1 MNEMMPLL
9 FAALLVWAGL
19 FSFLMA
25 LEARVRAL
33 EARLDARLTETDE
46 DSNDSKDGNGGSG
59 SGSSSSGGNGNGNN
73 EDNGDSSSSSEVV

>member
-9 FAALLVWAGL
+9 LAALLVWAGL

-33 EARLDARLTETDE
+33 EARLDMRSDDTSGDEVDVDETGI
-46 DSNDSKDGNGGSG
+46 N
-59 SGSSSSGGNGNGNN
+59 GSSSDNDENKNGG
-73 EDNGDSSSSSEVV
+73 SSSEVV

>member
-33 EARLDARLTETDE
+33 EARLDARLADTLSDQDETEDGVDNDDE
-46 DSNDSKDGNGGSG
+46 
-59 SGSSSSGGNGNGNN
+59 NN
-73 EDNGDSSSSSEVV
+73 NRGSSSEVV